1 MIIFHVSR
9 DPSWSKAVHEIE
21 DLGILVLVRVDAP
34 KLPRSRIVINEPV
47 YPRIQDYNEGMILE
61 NGMYLLKN

>member
-21 DLGILVLVRVDAP
+21 DLGILVLVQWMLQNFLEVE
-34 KLPRSRIVINEPV
+34 LLLTNQ
-47 YPRIQDYNEGMILE
+47 YILE
-61 NGMYLLKN
+61 YKIIMKV